1 MTEHADISLKTYWV
15 TWGILL
21 GLTLVMLGLDQAPM
35 ARQLFVVVILAAMLV
50 KATLIAGTF
59 MHLRGERVGLVLMIV
74 VGLCV
79 MGVTLFALI
88 VPDAFRI
95 LEMNAEGSR

>member
-1 MTEHADISLKTYWV
+1 MTDHADIGLKTYWV

-21 GLTLVMLGLDQAPM
+21 GLTLLMIVLDQTPM
-35 ARQLFVVVILAAMLV
+35 ARQLFVVVMLAAMSV

-59 MHLRGERVGLVLMIV
+59 MHLRAERLALMLMVV
-74 VGLCV
+74 VGLF
-79 MGVTLFALI
+79 VTGAILFGLI

-95 LEMNAEGSR
+95 LEMNSR

>member
-1 MTEHADISLKTYWV
+1 MTEHAEISLKTYWV

-21 GLTLVMLGLDQAPM
+21 GFTLLMIGLDQAPM
-35 ARQLFVVVILAAMLV
+35 ARPLFVVVMLAAMLI

-59 MHLRGERVGLVLMIV
+59 MHLRAERVAFVLMIF
-74 VGLCV
+74 VGLFV
-79 MGVTLFALI
+79 MGGILFGLI

-95 LEMNAEGSR
+95 LEMQSR

>member
-1 MTEHADISLKTYWV
+1 MTEHADVGLKTYWV

-21 GLTLVMLGLDQAPM
+21 GLTLVMVGLDQAPM
-35 ARQLFVVVILAAMLV
+35 SRQLFVVVMLSAMLV

-59 MHLRGERVGLVLMIV
+59 MHLRVERVAFVLMVV
-74 VGLCV
+74 VGLFV
-79 MGVTLFALI
+79 NSLILFGLI

-95 LEMNAEGSR
+95 LEMNQVTP